1 MTKIHL
7 IAIGGAVMHNL
18 AIALKNKGFDIT
30 GSDDEL
36 FEPSLSRLKK
46 HHIAPAEKGWFPE
59 KIHADLDAVILGMHA
74 GTDNPE
80 LKKAIELNLP
90 VYSFP
95 QYIFNQSENKIRVAI
110 CGSHGKTTITSMVM
124 HVLKNCGKKF
134 DYLVGAQLEGFETMV
149 QLSDAPVIIIEGD
162 EYFASPLDR
171 KPKFLHYHAQINL
184 ITGIAWDHFNVFP
197 TFEDYV
203 SQFRLLLQSLKST
216 DLLIVNAED
225 AIIQELIKEGQN
237 ASLINYYTPSYELA
251 NNKLKLTF
259 DNHDYA
265 FEIFGRHNMQNME
278 GAKTICGHLGIS
290 TKDFYAAMQTF
301 KGASKRLEIFKKNA
315 DHFIFRDFAHAPSK
329 VKATVDAVKEQ
340 YPDKKLIACLELHTF
355 SSLNKSFLPQYADT
369 MQKADIKI
377 IYINPHALELKK
389 LPPLPV
395 HELKNYFN
403 DPDLIVINVS
413 ETLLQTIQNL
423 NLVNSNILLMSSG
436 NFDNLDFTILT

>member
-18 AIALKNKGFDIT
+18 AIALKNKGFEVS

-36 FEPSLSRLKK
+36 FEPSLSRLKN
-46 HHIAPAEKGWFPE
+46 HEIAPPEKGWFPE
-59 KIHADLDAVILGMHA
+59 KIHAKLDAVILGMHA
-74 GTDNPE
+74 RADNPE
-80 LKKAIELNLP
+80 LLRAMELNLP
-90 VYSFP
+90 VFSFP

-124 HVLKNCGKKF
+124 HVLKKQGKQF
-134 DYLVGAQLEGFETMV
+134 DYLVGAQLEGFKTMV

-184 ITGIAWDHFNVFP
+184 ISGIAWDHFNVFP

-203 SQFRLLLQSLKST
+203 SQFKQLIQSLQPT
-216 DLLIVNAED
+216 DLLIANAED
-225 AIIQELIKEGQN
+225 EIITTLISKKEN
-237 ASLINYYTPSYELA
+237 INVVQYNTPDYTLHE
-251 NNKLKLTF
+251 NKLHMHIG
-259 DNHDYA
+259 DSDYA

-278 GAKTICGHLGIS
+278 GARIICAQLGIN
-290 TKDFYAAMQTF
+290 KNDFYAAMQTF
-301 KGASKRLEIFKKNA
+301 KGAAKRLEIFKQTP

-329 VKATVDAVKEQ
+329 VRATVDAVKEQ
-340 YPDKKLIACLELHTF
+340 YPGKNLVAVLELHTF
-355 SSLNKSFLPQYADT
+355 SSLNQSFLPQYANT
-369 MQKADIKI
+369 MEKADHSIV
-377 IYINPHALELKK
+377 YINPHALELKK

-395 HELKNYFN
+395 AEVKNYFN
-403 DPDLIVINVS
+403 DQDLIVINDS
-413 ETLLQTIQNL
+413 NELMQLIKNL
-423 NLVNSNILLMSSG
+423 NTVNTNILLMSSG